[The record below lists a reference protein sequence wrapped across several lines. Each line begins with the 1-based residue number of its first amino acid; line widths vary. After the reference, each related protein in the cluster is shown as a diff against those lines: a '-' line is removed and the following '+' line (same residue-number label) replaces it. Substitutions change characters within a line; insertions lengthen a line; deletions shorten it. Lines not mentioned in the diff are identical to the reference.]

1 MYKTMHDSKWAEENG
16 HKYLCQKYRRNG
28 YGTGWSLDK
37 NDRLI
42 KNYIKDIRYMGIK
55 PIYRIT
61 LENGATIDVT
71 ANHKHPTARGIKRT
85 DELVVGVDKMYVN
98 VFDVVFY

>member
-42 KNYIKDIRYMGIK
+42 KNYIKDIRYMGI
-55 PIYRIT
+55 
-61 LENGATIDVT
+61 N
-71 ANHKHPTARGIKRT
+71 
-85 DELVVGVDKMYVN
+85 
-98 VFDVVFY
+98 